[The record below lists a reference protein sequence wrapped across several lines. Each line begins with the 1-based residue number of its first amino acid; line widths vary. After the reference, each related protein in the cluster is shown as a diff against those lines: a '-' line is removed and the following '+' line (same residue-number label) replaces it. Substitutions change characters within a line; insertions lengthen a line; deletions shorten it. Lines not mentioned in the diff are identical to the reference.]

1 MVEYTEW
8 MLGHVSPANAEY
20 SAYTLL
26 LAWSLGV
33 SPAVIPIP
41 ATTKLDHLAEN
52 MRAASIQLTD
62 EEVAR
67 LRYPQSWREQYY
79 MAKEG
84 GEYQVA
90 ITKLQTGLGF
100 VLPQEFGALWY
111 DMACTYA
118 LAGEEENALNALERA
133 IEFGFND
140 AGHAGKDTDLE
151 SLHPLPKFQSLL
163 EKMEPAGTNS

>member
-1 MVEYTEW
+1 
-8 MLGHVSPANAEY
+8 
-20 SAYTLL
+20 
-26 LAWSLGV
+26 
-33 SPAVIPIP
+33 VIPIP
-41 ATTKLDHLAEN
+41 ATTKLEHLAEN
-52 MRAASIQLTD
+52 MHAASIQLTD

-100 VLPQEFGALWY
+100 VLPQEFGPLWY

-118 LAGEEENALNALERA
+118 LAKEEENALNALERA
-133 IEFGFND
+133 IEFGFNHAEHARKD
-140 AGHAGKDTDLE
+140 ADLE
-151 SLHPLPKFQSLL
+151 SLHALPKFQGLL
-163 EKMEPAGTNS
+163 EKMEPASANS